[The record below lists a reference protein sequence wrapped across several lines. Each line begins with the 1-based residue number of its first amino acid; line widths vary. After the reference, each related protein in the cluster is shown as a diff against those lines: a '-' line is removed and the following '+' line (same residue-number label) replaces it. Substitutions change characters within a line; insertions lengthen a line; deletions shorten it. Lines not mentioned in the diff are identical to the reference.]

1 MLIIECPL
9 LTESNMHR
17 KIALLVVA
25 GTVLFTGCG
34 PKPNT
39 GVPDFMLNPPK
50 EAGRF
55 FGAAE
60 AEKQTL
66 QMAKDIADSRAC
78 REVAR
83 QLGQRVQEI
92 VKDFQE
98 QAGQGANSEYLEF
111 SQSVGKT
118 IVDMNLAGCSITKR
132 ELREGEGSVKV
143 YSLASLDAAQALA
156 AARQAVES
164 NKAKAAATAAF
175 QELDKTLQNRL
186 GQ

>member
-1 MLIIECPL
+1 M
-9 LTESNMHR
+9 NR
-17 KIALLVVA
+17 KIVLVALA
-25 GTVLFTGCG
+25 GSLALTGCG

-98 QAGQGANSEYLEF
+98 QSGKGAESEFLEF
-111 SQSVGKT
+111 SQSVGKS
-118 IVDMNLAGCSITKR
+118 IVDMNLAGCSIQKR
-132 ELREGEGSVKV
+132 EMREGDGVVKV
-143 YSLASLDAAQALA
+143 YSLATLDAAQALA
-156 AARQAVES
+156 AARQAIES
-164 NKAKAAATAAF
+164 NKAKAAAATAF
-175 QELDKTLQNRL
+175 DELDRTMKSRM

>member
-1 MLIIECPL
+1 MK
-9 LTESNMHR
+9 R
-17 KIALLVVA
+17 KIVLASLAGVLALS
-25 GTVLFTGCG
+25 GCG
-34 PKPNT
+34 PKPAT
-39 GVPDFMLNPPK
+39 GVPDFLLNPPK
-50 EAGRF
+50 EPGRF

-98 QAGQGANSEYLEF
+98 QSGKGANSEYLEF

-132 ELREGEGSVKV
+132 EMREGDGVVKV
-143 YSLASLDAAQALA
+143 YSLASLDAAQALE

-164 NKAKAAATAAF
+164 NKAKAAAATAF
-175 QELDKTLQNRL
+175 EELDRTMKERI

>member
-1 MLIIECPL
+1 MK
-9 LTESNMHR
+9 R
-17 KIALLVVA
+17 KIVLLAIATTLAL
-25 GTVLFTGCG
+25 TGCG

-55 FGAAE
+55 YGAAE

-98 QAGQGANSEYLEF
+98 QSGQGAKSEFLEF

-118 IVDMNLAGCSITKR
+118 IVDMNLSGCSIQKR
-132 ELREGEGSVKV
+132 ELREGEGTVKV
-143 YSLASLDAAQALA
+143 YSLASLDAAKALE

-164 NKAKAAATAAF
+164 NKAKVAATAAF

>member
-1 MLIIECPL
+1 MQ
-9 LTESNMHR
+9 R
-17 KIALLVVA
+17 KIAFLAIA
-25 GTVLFTGCG
+25 GSIALTGCG
-34 PKPNT
+34 PKPNS
-39 GVPDFMLNPPK
+39 GLPDFMLNPPK
-50 EAGRF
+50 ETGRF
-55 FGAAE
+55 FGSAE
-60 AEKQTL
+60 AEKQTF

-98 QAGQGANSEYLEF
+98 QSGKGANSEFLEF

-118 IVDMNLAGCSITKR
+118 IVDMNLAGCSIQKR
-132 ELREGEGSVKV
+132 EMRESEGAVKV

-156 AARQAVES
+156 ATRQAIES
-164 NKAKAAATAAF
+164 NKAKAAAATAF
-175 QELDKTLQNRL
+175 QELDKTLQSRL

>member
-1 MLIIECPL
+1 MK
-9 LTESNMHR
+9 R
-17 KIALLVVA
+17 KIVLVVLA
-25 GTVLFTGCG
+25 GLVTLAGCG
-34 PKPNT
+34 PKPNA
-39 GVPDFMLNPPK
+39 GAPDFLINPPK

-98 QAGQGANSEYLEF
+98 QSGKGATSEYLEF
-111 SQSVGKT
+111 SQVVGKT
-118 IVDMNLAGCSITKR
+118 IVDMNLAGCSIQKR
-132 ELREGEGSVKV
+132 EMREGEGVVKV

-156 AARQAVES
+156 AARQAIES
-164 NKAKAAATAAF
+164 NKAKAAAETAF
-175 QELDKTLQNRL
+175 EELDRTMQERI
-186 GQ
+186 GR

>member
-1 MLIIECPL
+1 MQ
-9 LTESNMHR
+9 R
-17 KIALLVVA
+17 KIA
-25 GTVLFTGCG
+25 VLMFVGSIALTSCG
-34 PKPNT
+34 PKPAT

-50 EAGRF
+50 ESGRF
-55 FGAAE
+55 YGTAE

-98 QAGQGANSEYLEF
+98 QSGKGANSEFLEF

-118 IVDMNLAGCSITKR
+118 IVDMNLAGCSIQKR
-132 ELREGEGSVKV
+132 ELREGQGVVKV

-156 AARQAVES
+156 AARQSIES
-164 NKAKAAATAAF
+164 NKAKAAANTAF
-175 QELDKTLQNRL
+175 QEMDRTLQSRL